1 MSNVDVCP
9 ESAKKPAT
17 LPSPEALFAR
27 FYRESWDFVRR
38 VLLKRG
44 VPEREADD
52 LVQEVF
58 VVAWRRREG
67 VTFGEQA
74 RRWLYMVALYIAS
87 NHRKLARY
95 RMEGLAGEVP
105 EPAVFPRVIEVMDAA
120 HLLAR
125 VLRKLGRKVAAVL
138 VAYEI
143 EGRTMPEIARRLQI
157 RLTTAYARLQLARN
171 RLALRAPL

>member
-1 MSNVDVCP
+1 MSNVDVYP

-17 LPSPEALFAR
+17 LPYPEATFAR

-58 VVAWRRREG
+58 IVAWRRRDS
-67 VTFGEQA
+67 VAFGEQA
-74 RRWLYMVALYIAS
+74 RLWLSMVALYIAS

-95 RMEGLAGEVP
+95 RTEELAGELP
-105 EPAVFPRVIEVMDAA
+105 EPAVFPRVIEVIDAA

-125 VLRKLGRKVAAVL
+125 ALRKLGRKVAAVL

-143 EGRTMPEIARRLQI
+143 EGRSMPEIARMLRI
-157 RLTTAYARLQLARN
+157 RLTTAYACLQLARN
-171 RLALRAPL
+171 RLALHAPF

>member
-1 MSNVDVCP
+1 VSKLDVHP
-9 ESAKKPAT
+9 ESAKKPT
-17 LPSPEALFAR
+17 TIPSPEASFAR
-27 FYRESWDFVRR
+27 FYREAWDFVRR
-38 VLLKRG
+38 VLLERG

-58 VVAWRRREG
+58 VIAWRRRDS

-74 RRWLYMVALYIAS
+74 RPWLYMVAVYIAS

-95 RMEGLAGEVP
+95 RTEEIAGELP

-120 HLLAR
+120 RLLAR

-138 VAYEI
+138 VAYEV
-143 EGRTMPEIARRLQI
+143 EGRTMPEIARMLRI
-157 RLTTAYARLQLARN
+157 RLATAYARLQLARN
-171 RLALRAPL
+171 RLTLRAPF